1 MSKVEK
7 NKVATKKDPKDTMR
21 LGQERL
27 YKIIRSPVV
36 TEKSTR
42 GSEQNKVTL
51 TVALDATKPEIKMAV
66 EGIFKVKVTAV
77 NTLRVKGKTK
87 RFRGILG
94 QRSDRKKAIVTLAEG
109 SSIDIASGL

>member
-1 MSKVEK
+1 MSKVA
-7 NKVATKKDPKDTMR
+7 NKDIR
-21 LGQERL
+21 LGKERL
-27 YKIIRSPVV
+27 YQVITAPVV

-51 TVALDATKPEIKMAV
+51 SVALDATKGEIKKAV
-66 EGIFKVKVTAV
+66 EEIFKVQVSAV

-94 QRSDRKKAIVTLAEG
+94 QRNDRKKAIVTLAEG